1 MWLRYERNLD
11 VSGDESHHDFPRS
24 PVRQPLVGFHQLPD
38 VFSTQRRMQPF
49 PEKILAVSR
58 RLMNTFLAVSE
69 NFPAA
74 AGGYR
79 ERAVSGPL
87 LSYTPSRMWMRLL
100 AYTFSIKLAQN
111 SFHVSTPAV
120 YVMFLHLIALLAIR
134 IPCDTASSSENLNDD
149 WVLIQTEI
157 CVANSISLDW
167 QNRPERTGKTNVP
180 NPEFTTYAFSN
191 TRE

>member
-1 MWLRYERNLD
+1 
-11 VSGDESHHDFPRS
+11 
-24 PVRQPLVGFHQLPD
+24 
-38 VFSTQRRMQPF
+38 MQPF

-134 IPCDTASSSENLNDD
+134 IPCDTASSSENFERRLSFNPDRNLRSELNQLGLAESPGAHRKDERSESRIYHIRFLKYPRVTTIAND
-149 WVLIQTEI
+149 
-157 CVANSISLDW
+157 VACN
-167 QNRPERTGKTNVP
+167 N
-180 NPEFTTYAFSN
+180 AFFLC
-191 TRE
+191 

>member
-1 MWLRYERNLD
+1 
-11 VSGDESHHDFPRS
+11 
-24 PVRQPLVGFHQLPD
+24 
-38 VFSTQRRMQPF
+38 MQPF

-134 IPCDTASSSENLNDD
+134 IPCDTDRPRSGPGGRDGRFFPRRSVQAPSGVSSKSGLGRAAGRHALYKAGNGCRSRRSNSAWTGLVGPGKACNLAY
-149 WVLIQTEI
+149 
-157 CVANSISLDW
+157 CPPCPKSPSLL
-167 QNRPERTGKTNVP
+167 
-180 NPEFTTYAFSN
+180 EFAALFYPRIFHPRFA
-191 TRE
+191 

>member
-1 MWLRYERNLD
+1 MRVIFHIITPLNHICDYATKEIWMSQATKVIIIFPAHLSDNRWLD
-11 VSGDESHHDFPRS
+11 STSFPM
-24 PVRQPLVGFHQLPD
+24 F
-38 VFSTQRRMQPF
+38 FSTQRRMQPF

-58 RLMNTFLAVSE
+58 RLMNAFLAVSE

-149 WVLIQTEI
+149 
-157 CVANSISLDW
+157 
-167 QNRPERTGKTNVP
+167 
-180 NPEFTTYAFSN
+180 
-191 TRE
+191 

>member
-1 MWLRYERNLD
+1 MSQVTKVIIIFPAHLSDNRWLD
-11 VSGDESHHDFPRS
+11 STSFPMFFLHKGECSRFPKKS
-24 PVRQPLVGFHQLPD
+24 W
-38 VFSTQRRMQPF
+38 PF
-49 PEKILAVSR
+49 PR
-58 RLMNTFLAVSE
+58 RLMNTFLAASE

-120 YVMFLHLIALLAIR
+120 YVIFLHLIALLAIR

-149 WVLIQTEI
+149 
-157 CVANSISLDW
+157 
-167 QNRPERTGKTNVP
+167 
-180 NPEFTTYAFSN
+180 
-191 TRE
+191 